1 MVSCLDDALKPKLKL
16 VGCTENC
23 GGGPILLFCAK
34 NSILLICTNE
44 FRFSGTG
51 VILRVLLSHILLN
64 LVLFMILRELIK
76 MYLIYQMGNN
86 LKVLVWDDQSFLQ
99 FKSDGSVYL
108 KMEDQDYIFD
118 NMDDFLSHPVIQEND
133 LGRDLNQYA
142 LNWAKTVNE
151 ALIKGIRQ

>member
-86 LKVLVWDDQSFLQ
+86 LKGLVFEDWSSLQ
-99 FKSDGSVYL
+99 FQSDGSVYL
-108 KMEDQDYIFD
+108 KVKDQEYTFD
-118 NMDDFLSHPVIQEND
+118 NLDDFLSHPVIQEND
-133 LGRDLNQYA
+133 LGRTLNQFA
-142 LNWAKTVNE
+142 LNWARTVNE
-151 ALIKGIRQ
+151 ALIRGIKQ

>member
-1 MVSCLDDALKPKLKL
+1 
-16 VGCTENC
+16 
-23 GGGPILLFCAK
+23 
-34 NSILLICTNE
+34 
-44 FRFSGTG
+44 
-51 VILRVLLSHILLN
+51 
-64 LVLFMILRELIK
+64 MILRELIK